1 MFNYIFLQKKTKSK
15 QRTLFLWGVTML
27 QMKIDTNS
35 QLQIYKQVVNQI
47 IELIAKGQIQYND
60 SLPSVRNMAKDIG
73 INIHTVSK
81 SYHELEKKGIIKMEN
96 RVKAKV
102 IASSNQV
109 IEESKLH
116 NFELSI
122 KNVMMEAYVMG
133 FNKKKISQTIT
144 KILDELD

>member
-1 MFNYIFLQKKTKSK
+1 
-15 QRTLFLWGVTML
+15 ML

-47 IELIAKGQIQYND
+47 IELIAKGQIQHND

-133 FNKKKISQTIT
+133 FNKKKISQSIT

>member
-1 MFNYIFLQKKTKSK
+1 
-15 QRTLFLWGVTML
+15 ML
-27 QMKIDTNS
+27 QMKIDTSS

-47 IELIAKGQIQYND
+47 IELIAKGQIQHND

>member
-1 MFNYIFLQKKTKSK
+1 
-15 QRTLFLWGVTML
+15 ML
-27 QMKIDTNS
+27 QIKIDTSS

-102 IASSNQV
+102 IASSNHVVEDLQ
-109 IEESKLH
+109 LH
-116 NFELSI
+116 NLELSVKTI
-122 KNVMMEAYVMG
+122 IMEAYVMG
-133 FNKKKISQTIT
+133 FNKKKISQSIK

>member
-1 MFNYIFLQKKTKSK
+1 
-15 QRTLFLWGVTML
+15 ML
-27 QMKIDTNS
+27 QMKIDTSS

-102 IASSNQV
+102 IASSNHV
-109 IEESKLH
+109 VEESQLH
-116 NFELSI
+116 NFELSV
-122 KNVMMEAYVMG
+122 KNIIMEAYVMG
-133 FNKKKISQTIT
+133 FNKKKISQSIT